1 MHICTLKFRMGVAD
15 FFCMCECRAT
25 VTVHAQGSV
34 RVPGG
39 GPCCIGEVEGGVVF
53 LLRCVVLL

>member
-1 MHICTLKFRMGVAD
+1 
-15 FFCMCECRAT
+15 MCECRAT

-53 LLRCVVLL
+53 LLRCEVLL

>member
-1 MHICTLKFRMGVAD
+1 
-15 FFCMCECRAT
+15 MCACRAP

-39 GPCCIGEVEGGVVF
+39 GQCCIAEVEGGVVF